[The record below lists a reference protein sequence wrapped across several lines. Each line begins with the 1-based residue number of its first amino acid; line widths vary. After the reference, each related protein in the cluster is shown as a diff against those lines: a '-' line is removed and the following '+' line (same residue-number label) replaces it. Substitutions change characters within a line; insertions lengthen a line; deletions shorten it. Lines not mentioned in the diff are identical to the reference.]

1 MIRMDKLEP
10 IPSVQLV
17 APANRESSQIAMLVE
32 CLIICDDVLCKLND
46 CAKAH
51 ERYVKENDVD
61 S

>member
-1 MIRMDKLEP
+1 MSNIEKPLIQMT
-10 IPSVQLV
+10 

-51 ERYVKENDVD
+51 EQYVKANDVD
-61 S
+61 SK